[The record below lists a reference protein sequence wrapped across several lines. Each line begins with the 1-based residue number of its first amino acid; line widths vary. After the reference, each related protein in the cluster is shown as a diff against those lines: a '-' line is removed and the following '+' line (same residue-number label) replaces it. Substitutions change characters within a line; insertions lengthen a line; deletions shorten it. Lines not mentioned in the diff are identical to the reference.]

1 MEADDCYMTET
12 STKGSISVSAE
23 DAAARP
29 EWMSDAGEVS
39 RDLKIEKVT
48 AFHVGYGASALFRK
62 LQAFEMFRH
71 AEGMKSRFEGEVV
84 LDGVRYTVDPDT
96 CYGYADKNW
105 GRNFTTPWVWLSSDN
120 LTSELTGKRL
130 ENSVF
135 DIGGKRRTERLL
147 HARTYARNA

>member
-71 AEGMKSRFEGEVV
+71 AEGTKSRFEGEF
-84 LDGVRYTVDPDT
+84 D
-96 CYGYADKNW
+96 A
-105 GRNFTTPWVWLSSDN
+105 
-120 LTSELTGKRL
+120 TGAYL
-130 ENSVF
+130 PAE
-135 DIGGKRRTERLL
+135 ER
-147 HARTYARNA
+147 